1 MPKLFSVLVILLTV
15 AAGAAQAQSARQ
27 VPADRAEMQLSFAPV
42 VERTAPAVVNIYARR
57 MVQQRSN
64 PLLDDPFFRRFF
76 GDSFGRRSR
85 PQEVPSLGSGV
96 IVDPEGLVVTNA
108 HVIQHADEVTV
119 ALNDGREF
127 ASEVVLTDEESDL
140 AVLRIEDSPGRLPH
154 LQFRDADTLKVGDLV
169 LAIGNPFGVG
179 QTVTSGIISGL
190 ARSRVTDR
198 GGPQSFIQTDAAINP
213 GNSGGALVTLD
224 GRLAGINTAIFT
236 RSGGSHGVG
245 FAIPSNLVRAVVDGA
260 RTGRG
265 IVRAWIGMTGQQVTP
280 DLAEGL
286 GLERPAG
293 VLVADLHPGGPAD
306 RAGLRPGDVIT
317 AFDSRSV
324 GGVSEFQFR
333 LATRQVGQEVPLT
346 VLRKGRELNVLLPL
360 EPAPEQP
367 PRNITQLQ
375 ALHPLQ
381 GAEIGNLSPKLAEE
395 IGFDGL
401 AIGVIVLKVRRG
413 SQAVRFGVRP
423 GDVIVDIN
431 DRKVRLAREV
441 EPLLEGVDESWS
453 IRMRRPD
460 GDIYQIQA
468 RRR

>member
-1 MPKLFSVLVILLTV
+1 MPKFFSVLIMLLTA
-15 AAGAAQAQSARQ
+15 AAGAVQAQSTRQ

-76 GDSFGRRSR
+76 GDSLGRRSR

-108 HVIQHADEVTV
+108 HVIQHADQVTV

-140 AVLRIEDSPGRLPH
+140 AVLRIAESPGRLPH
-154 LQFRDADTLKVGDLV
+154 LEFRDADTLKVGDLV

-306 RAGLRPGDVIT
+306 RAGLRSGDVIT
-317 AFDSRSV
+317 AFDDRSV
-324 GGVSEFQFR
+324 RGTAEFQFR
-333 LATRQVGQEVPLT
+333 LATRQVGQQVPLT
-346 VLRKGRELNVLLPL
+346 VRRKGQELKVLLSL
-360 EPAPEQP
+360 EPAPEVP
-367 PRNITQLQ
+367 PRNITRLQ
-375 ALHPLQ
+375 SLHPLQ

-401 AIGVIVLKVRRG
+401 AIGVIVLAAPRG

-423 GDVIVDIN
+423 GDVIVSIN

-441 EPLLEGVDESWS
+441 EPLLKEVDESWS
-453 IRMRRPD
+453 IQMRRPG
-460 GDIYQIQA
+460 GDVYQIQA